1 MWVWF
6 SFQDSQS
13 FHIFYTKGS
22 VTMSKMKE
30 KICVITG
37 SNSGIGKEAAIGLAE
52 MGATIVMVVRNQE
65 RGEKARTEI
74 VKQTGND
81 SVDVMICDLSL
92 MSSIRHFAEEFK
104 KRYDR
109 LDVLINNAGASFS
122 KREVTAEGFERNFAV
137 NYLGPFLLTYELL
150 DLLKSSAPSRIINVS
165 SGLAKNGKVDLD
177 DLQGEKHFAE
187 TKFYSSSRAPA
198 YDNAKLM
205 LMMFTYELARR
216 LKGSGVT
223 ANVLMPGFTATNL
236 GKNSGSLGSYIM
248 FKMVRPMQQSAK
260 KGAETSIYLA
270 SSDEV
275 KDLTGKC
282 FAKKKEVTSCPG
294 SYDEELQK
302 RLWNKT
308 ESMLGL
314 ASDQSMY

>member
-177 DLQGEKHFAE
+177 DLQSEKNYAG
-187 TKFYSSSRAPA
+187 TKFYSPSRAPA

-205 LMMFTYELARR
+205 LMMLTYELARR

-236 GKNSGSLGSYIM
+236 GKNSGSTSSYIM

-260 KGAETSIYLA
+260 KGAETSVYLA

-282 FAKKKEVTSCPG
+282 FAKKKEVKTCPA

-314 ASDQSMY
+314 APDR

>member
-1 MWVWF
+1 MSW
-6 SFQDSQS
+6 
-13 FHIFYTKGS
+13 IKG
-22 VTMSKMKE
+22 
-30 KICVITG
+30 KICIITG
-37 SNSGIGKEAAIGLAE
+37 SNSGIGKETAIALAR
-52 MGATIVMVVRNQE
+52 MGATIIMVVRDRE

-74 VKQTGND
+74 VKQTGNA
-81 SVDVMICDLSL
+81 SVDLMICDLSS
-92 MSSIRHFAEEFK
+92 MDSIRHFAEEFK
-104 KRYDR
+104 KKYDR

-122 KREVTAEGFERNFAV
+122 KREVTSEGFERNFAV
-137 NYLGPFLLTYELL
+137 NYLGPFLLTHELL

-177 DLQGEKHFAE
+177 DLQSEKNYKG
-187 TKFYSSSRAPA
+187 TKFYSPSRSPG

-216 LKGSGVT
+216 LNGSGVT
-223 ANVLMPGFTATNL
+223 VNVLTPGFTATNL
-236 GKNSGSLGSYIM
+236 GRSSGSLVSYIM

-275 KDLTGKC
+275 KDVTGKC
-282 FAKKKEVTSCPG
+282 FAKKKEVKTCPV

-302 RLWNKT
+302 RLWDET
-308 ESMLGL
+308 EHMLGL
-314 ASDQSMY
+314 APD

>member
-1 MWVWF
+1 MN
-6 SFQDSQS
+6 
-13 FHIFYTKGS
+13 TMKG
-22 VTMSKMKE
+22 
-30 KICVITG
+30 KICIITG
-37 SNSGIGKEAAIGLAE
+37 SNSGIGKETAIGLAK
-52 MGATIVMVVRNQE
+52 MGATIIMVVRDQE
-65 RGEKARTEI
+65 RGDKARKEI

-81 SVDVMICDLSL
+81 SVDLMICDLSS

-104 KRYDR
+104 KKYDR
-109 LDVLINNAGASFS
+109 LDVLINNAGAVFS
-122 KREVTAEGFERNFAV
+122 KREVTSEGFERTLAV
-137 NYLGPFLLTYELL
+137 NYLGPFLLTHELM

-165 SGLAKNGKVDLD
+165 SGLAKDGKVDLD
-177 DLQGEKHFAE
+177 DLQSEKNYPRMKA
-187 TKFYSSSRAPA
+187 YSRRHAPV

-205 LMMFTYELARR
+205 VMMFTYELARR

-223 ANVLMPGFTATNL
+223 VNVLMPGFTATNL
-236 GKNSGSLGSYIM
+236 GKSSGSLTSSIM

-270 SSDEV
+270 SSNEV

-282 FAKKKEVTSCPG
+282 FAKKRETETFPA

-302 RLWNKT
+302 RLWSKT

-314 ASDQSMY
+314 ATDR